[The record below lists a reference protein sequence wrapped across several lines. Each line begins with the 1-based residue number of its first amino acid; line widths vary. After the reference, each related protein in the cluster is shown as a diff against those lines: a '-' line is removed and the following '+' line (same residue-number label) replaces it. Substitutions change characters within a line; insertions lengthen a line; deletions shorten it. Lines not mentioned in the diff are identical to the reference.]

1 MNSIAFILDGHCSVD
16 IFFFFFLGCFWIAPF
31 INMYIYIY
39 ILSISFSYVP
49 LIFPIYIYIYIHIYI
64 INFFQLRA
72 FNFSYIKYASPLPH
86 ALKCAPPCPWSN
98 HFLKKLWLHVTP
110 PIFTAILTCSTIK
123 TIPFRFSKKKI
134 LKKKRFSKKNKEK
147 TKDFL
152 Y

>member
-16 IFFFFFLGCFWIAPF
+16 IFFFFFLGCFWTAPF

-49 LIFPIYIYIYIHIYI
+49 LIFPIYIYIYIYIYI
-64 INFFQLRA
+64 LSIS
-72 FNFSYIKYASPLPH
+72 FSYVPLIFPT
-86 ALKCAPPCPWSN
+86 LNMLPPYPTPLN
-98 HFLKKLWLHVTP
+98 VHHLVLGPIIFKKKLWLHVTP

-123 TIPFRFSKKKI
+123 TIPFRFSKK
-134 LKKKRFSKKNKEK
+134 NKEN